1 MTKYAIVVVP
11 VPLKQEFTYSF
22 NDEEM
27 NVQVGIRVMVSF
39 GRRIIQG
46 YVVNVLDEKPHVKFA
61 IKPIKRAIDKEPLF
75 GKREYELA
83 LWMERFYF
91 SSRGEILDIMIPGG
105 KRDAVFGALDFE
117 EPILRK
123 DVALTDEQTQAI
135 ETVMGSDKSSN
146 MSSGLSPNSNS
157 PNMFYLFGV
166 TGSGKTEVFLQC
178 AERVIAQGGQVIY
191 LVPEITLTH
200 QLAMQVMERFKNNV
214 AILHS
219 ALTDSQRIAQWRR
232 IKKSQVSLV
241 IGARSAVFAPCENLK
256 MIIIDE
262 EHENSYK
269 SGNDPRYHARQVAQ
283 KRIADCHGKLLM
295 GSATPSL
302 EAWHLMKN
310 PSRMIRI
317 DLTHRVGGG
326 CMPQVVIADMS
337 KEEGLFGKQLQLE
350 MTKTLSKGKQVI
362 LFLNRRGYSYYFHC
376 RSCSYELKCPH
387 CDVAMTYHKKTG
399 TLKCHYC
406 GYTQKP
412 IKVCP
417 VCGSLDVMYS
427 GFGTEQVEQEARRL
441 FPQYKIAR
449 LDTDTVSKDRKI
461 ISSTLDEFR
470 SGSLDILIG
479 TQMVAKGL
487 NFPNVQLVGIVLAD
501 SGLLIPDFRAEER
514 TFDLLVQVAG
524 RSGRADSNGR
534 VVVQTRI
541 KDNPAIVMAASGSV
555 EDFFDKELKLR
566 KELGFPPFSRMINLV
581 VRSPKATLAKSFAS
595 TLANALEQAVS
606 QSGYSVQIY
615 GANECPIEKIRAN
628 YRFQVLLR
636 STKPSDMLSLLE
648 NVLSHTTTPS
658 GVILEID
665 VDPVDLL

>member
-1 MTKYAIVVVP
+1 MLKYAKVAVP

-22 NDEEM
+22 DDGVL
-27 NVQVGIRVMVSF
+27 NVVPGIRVMVPF
-39 GRRIIQG
+39 GRREVQG
-46 YVVNVLDEKPHVKFA
+46 YVVDVLDSKPDVGFE
-61 IKPIKRAIDKEPLF
+61 IKAVSKAIDKEPLF

-91 SSRGEILDIMIPGG
+91 SSRGEILDVMIPGG
-105 KRDAVFGALDFE
+105 RRDSSFGALDFG
-117 EPILRK
+117 EPAFKK
-123 DVALTDEQTQAI
+123 DVVLTAEQAGAV
-135 ETVMGSDKSSN
+135 ETVMGART
-146 MSSGLSPNSNS
+146 GL
-157 PNMFYLFGV
+157 FYLFGV

-200 QLAMQVMERFKNNV
+200 QLAVQVMERFKNNV

-219 ALTDSQRIAQWRR
+219 GLTDSQRIAQWRR
-232 IKKSQVSLV
+232 IKRSEVSLV
-241 IGARSAVFAPCENLK
+241 IGARSAVFAPCENLR

-302 EAWHLMKN
+302 EAWHLMKD
-310 PSRMIRI
+310 PSRMTRI
-317 DLTHRVGGG
+317 DLTSRVGGG
-326 CMPQVVIADMS
+326 CMPKVEIADMTH
-337 KEEGLFGKQLQLE
+337 EDGIFGKTLQLE
-350 MTKTLSKGKQVI
+350 MARTLGAGKQVI

-376 RSCSYELKCPH
+376 RSCGYELKCPH

-412 IKVCP
+412 TRVCP

-427 GFGTEQVEQEARRL
+427 GFGTEQVEQEVQRL
-441 FPQYKIAR
+441 FPQYRTAR
-449 LDTDTVSKDRKI
+449 LDTDVVSKDRKI
-461 ISSTLDEFR
+461 IQKTLDEFR
-470 SGSLDILIG
+470 AGSLDILIG

-501 SGLLIPDFRAEER
+501 SGLLVPDFRAEER

-534 VVVQTRI
+534 VVVQTRM
-541 KDNPAIVMAASGSV
+541 KDNPAIVMASKGQV
-555 EDFFDKELKLR
+555 EAFFDNELKLR
-566 KELGFPPFSRMINLV
+566 RDLGFPPFSRMVNLV
-581 VRSPKATLAKSFAS
+581 VRSPKAEVARGFAELLASE
-595 TLANALEQAVS
+595 L
-606 QSGYSVQIY
+606 SGKAAFFGFDVQVY

-628 YRFQVLLR
+628 FRFQVLLR
-636 STKPSDMLSLLE
+636 SFKPSDMLSLLE
-648 NVLSHTTTPS
+648 NVLSYTSVPS
-658 GVILEID
+658 SAVLEID

>member
-1 MTKYAIVVVP
+1 MVHGGAVGVGGEVMVKYAKVAVP

-22 NDEEM
+22 DDGVL
-27 NVQVGIRVMVSF
+27 NVVPGIRVMVPF
-39 GRRIIQG
+39 GRREVQG
-46 YVVNVLDEKPHVKFA
+46 YVVDVLDSKPDVGFE
-61 IKPIKRAIDKEPLF
+61 IKAVSKAIDKEPLF

-91 SSRGEILDIMIPGG
+91 SSRGEILDVMIPGG
-105 KRDAVFGALDFE
+105 RRDSSFGALDFE
-117 EPILRK
+117 EPVANE
-123 DVALTDEQTQAI
+123 DVVLTAEQSGAI
-135 ETVMGSDKSSN
+135 ETVMN
-146 MSSGLSPNSNS
+146 ASSGL
-157 PNMFYLFGV
+157 FYLFGV

-200 QLAMQVMERFKNNV
+200 QLAVQVMERFKNNV

-219 ALTDSQRIAQWRR
+219 GLTDSQRIAQWRR
-232 IKKSQVSLV
+232 IKRSEVSLV
-241 IGARSAVFAPCENLK
+241 IGARSAVFAPCENLR

-302 EAWHLMKN
+302 EAWHLMKD
-310 PSRMIRI
+310 PSRMTRI
-317 DLTHRVGGG
+317 DLTSRVGGG
-326 CMPQVVIADMS
+326 CMPKVEIADMTH
-337 KEEGLFGKQLQLE
+337 EDGIFGKTLQLE
-350 MTKTLSKGKQVI
+350 MARTLGAGKQVI

-376 RSCSYELKCPH
+376 RSCGYELKCPH

-412 IKVCP
+412 TRVCP

-427 GFGTEQVEQEARRL
+427 GFGTEQVEQEVQRL
-441 FPQYKIAR
+441 FPQYRTAR
-449 LDTDTVSKDRKI
+449 LDTDVVSKDRKI
-461 ISSTLDEFR
+461 IQKTLDEFR
-470 SGSLDILIG
+470 AGSLDILIG

-501 SGLLIPDFRAEER
+501 SGLLVPDFRAEER

-534 VVVQTRI
+534 VVVQTRM
-541 KDNPAIVMAASGSV
+541 KDNPAIVMASKGQV
-555 EDFFDKELKLR
+555 EAFFDNELKLR
-566 KELGFPPFSRMINLV
+566 RDLGFPPFSRMVNLV
-581 VRSPKATLAKSFAS
+581 VRSPKAEVARGFAESLASE
-595 TLANALEQAVS
+595 L
-606 QSGYSVQIY
+606 SGKAAFFGFDVQVY

-628 YRFQVLLR
+628 FRFQVLLR
-636 STKPSDMLSLLE
+636 SFKPSDMLSLLE
-648 NVLSHTTTPS
+648 NVLSYTSVPS
-658 GVILEID
+658 SAVLEID

>member
-1 MTKYAIVVVP
+1 MLKYAKVAVP

-22 NDEEM
+22 DDGVL
-27 NVQVGIRVMVSF
+27 NVVPGIRVMVPF
-39 GRRIIQG
+39 GRREVQG
-46 YVVNVLDEKPHVKFA
+46 YVVDVLDSKPDVGFE
-61 IKPIKRAIDKEPLF
+61 IKAVSKAIDKEPLF

-91 SSRGEILDIMIPGG
+91 SSRGEILDVMIPGG
-105 KRDAVFGALDFE
+105 RRDSSFGALDFG
-117 EPILRK
+117 EPAFKK
-123 DVALTDEQTQAI
+123 DVVLTSEQAGAV
-135 ETVMGSDKSSN
+135 ETVMGART
-146 MSSGLSPNSNS
+146 GL
-157 PNMFYLFGV
+157 FYLFGV

-200 QLAMQVMERFKNNV
+200 QLAVQVMERFKNNV

-219 ALTDSQRIAQWRR
+219 GLTDSQRIAQWRR
-232 IKKSQVSLV
+232 IKRSEVSLV
-241 IGARSAVFAPCENLK
+241 IGARSAVFAPCENLR

-302 EAWHLMKN
+302 EAWHLMKD
-310 PSRMIRI
+310 PSRMTRI
-317 DLTHRVGGG
+317 DLTSRVGGG
-326 CMPQVVIADMS
+326 CMPKVEIADMTH
-337 KEEGLFGKQLQLE
+337 EDGIFGKTLQLE
-350 MTKTLSKGKQVI
+350 MARTLGAGKQVI

-376 RSCSYELKCPH
+376 RSCGYELKCPH

-412 IKVCP
+412 TRVCP

-427 GFGTEQVEQEARRL
+427 GFGTEQVEQEVQRL
-441 FPQYKIAR
+441 FPQYRTAR
-449 LDTDTVSKDRKI
+449 LDTDVVSKDRKI
-461 ISSTLDEFR
+461 IQKTLDEFR
-470 SGSLDILIG
+470 AGSLDILIG

-501 SGLLIPDFRAEER
+501 SGLLVPDFRAEER

-534 VVVQTRI
+534 VVVQTRM
-541 KDNPAIVMAASGSV
+541 KDNPAIVMASKGQV
-555 EDFFDKELKLR
+555 EAFFDNELKLR
-566 KELGFPPFSRMINLV
+566 GDLGFPPFSRMVNLV
-581 VRSPKATLAKSFAS
+581 VRSPKASVAKAFAESLASE
-595 TLANALEQAVS
+595 L
-606 QSGYSVQIY
+606 SGKAAFFGFDVQVY

-628 YRFQVLLR
+628 FRFQVLLR
-636 STKPSDMLSLLE
+636 SFKPSDMLSLLE
-648 NVLSHTTTPS
+648 NVLSYTSVPS
-658 GVILEID
+658 SAVLEID

>member
-1 MTKYAIVVVP
+1 MLKYAKVAVP

-22 NDEEM
+22 DDGVL
-27 NVQVGIRVMVSF
+27 NVVPGIRVMVPF
-39 GRRIIQG
+39 GRREVQG
-46 YVVNVLDEKPHVKFA
+46 YVVDVLDSKPDVGFE
-61 IKPIKRAIDKEPLF
+61 IKAVSKAIDKEPLF

-91 SSRGEILDIMIPGG
+91 SSRGEILDVMIPGG
-105 KRDAVFGALDFE
+105 RRDSSFGALDFE
-117 EPILRK
+117 EPVSNE
-123 DVALTDEQTQAI
+123 DVVLTAEQSGAI
-135 ETVMGSDKSSN
+135 ETVMN
-146 MSSGLSPNSNS
+146 ASSGL
-157 PNMFYLFGV
+157 FYLFGV

-200 QLAMQVMERFKNNV
+200 QLAVQVMERFKNNV

-219 ALTDSQRIAQWRR
+219 GLTDSQRIAQWRR
-232 IKKSQVSLV
+232 IKRSEVSLV
-241 IGARSAVFAPCENLK
+241 IGARSAVFAPCENLR

-302 EAWHLMKN
+302 EAWHLMKD
-310 PSRMIRI
+310 PSRMTRI
-317 DLTHRVGGG
+317 DLTSRVGGG
-326 CMPQVVIADMS
+326 CMPKVEIADMTH
-337 KEEGLFGKQLQLE
+337 EDGIFGKTLQLE
-350 MTKTLSKGKQVI
+350 MARTLGAGKQVI

-376 RSCSYELKCPH
+376 RSCGYELKCPH

-412 IKVCP
+412 TRVCP

-427 GFGTEQVEQEARRL
+427 GFGTEQVEQEVQRL
-441 FPQYKIAR
+441 FPQYRTAR
-449 LDTDTVSKDRKI
+449 LDTDVVSKDRKI
-461 ISSTLDEFR
+461 IQKTLDEFR
-470 SGSLDILIG
+470 AGSLDILIG

-501 SGLLIPDFRAEER
+501 SGLLVPDFRAEER

-534 VVVQTRI
+534 VVVQTRM
-541 KDNPAIVMAASGSV
+541 KDNPAIVMASKGQV
-555 EDFFDKELKLR
+555 EAFFDNELKLR
-566 KELGFPPFSRMINLV
+566 RDLGFPPFSRMVNLV
-581 VRSPKATLAKSFAS
+581 VRSPKASVARAFAESLASELSGKASFF
-595 TLANALEQAVS
+595 
-606 QSGYSVQIY
+606 GFDVQVY

-628 YRFQVLLR
+628 FRFQVLLR
-636 STKPSDMLSLLE
+636 SFKPSDMLSLLE
-648 NVLSHTTTPS
+648 NVLSYTSVPS
-658 GVILEID
+658 SAVLEID

>member
-1 MTKYAIVVVP
+1 MLKYAKVAVP

-22 NDEEM
+22 DDGVL
-27 NVQVGIRVMVSF
+27 NVVPGIRVMVPF
-39 GRRIIQG
+39 GRREVQG
-46 YVVNVLDEKPHVKFA
+46 YVVDVLDSKPDVGFE
-61 IKPIKRAIDKEPLF
+61 IKAVSKAIDKEPLF

-91 SSRGEILDIMIPGG
+91 SSRGEILDVMIPGG
-105 KRDAVFGALDFE
+105 RRDSSFGALDFE
-117 EPILRK
+117 EPVSNE
-123 DVALTDEQTQAI
+123 DVVLTAEQSGAI
-135 ETVMGSDKSSN
+135 ETVMN
-146 MSSGLSPNSNS
+146 ASSGL
-157 PNMFYLFGV
+157 FYLFGV

-200 QLAMQVMERFKNNV
+200 QLAVQVMERFKNNV

-219 ALTDSQRIAQWRR
+219 GLTDSQRIAQWRR
-232 IKKSQVSLV
+232 IKRSEVSLV
-241 IGARSAVFAPCENLK
+241 IGARSAVFAPCENLR

-302 EAWHLMKN
+302 EAWHLMKD
-310 PSRMIRI
+310 PSRMTRI
-317 DLTHRVGGG
+317 DLTSRVGGG
-326 CMPQVVIADMS
+326 CMPKVEIADMTY
-337 KEEGLFGKQLQLE
+337 EDGIFGKTLQLE
-350 MTKTLSKGKQVI
+350 MARTLGAGKQVI

-376 RSCSYELKCPH
+376 RSCGYELKCPH

-412 IKVCP
+412 TRVCP

-427 GFGTEQVEQEARRL
+427 GFGTEQVEQEVQRL
-441 FPQYKIAR
+441 FPQYRTAR
-449 LDTDTVSKDRKI
+449 LDTDVVSKDRKI
-461 ISSTLDEFR
+461 IQKTLDEFR
-470 SGSLDILIG
+470 AGSLDILIG

-501 SGLLIPDFRAEER
+501 SGLLVPDFRAEER

-534 VVVQTRI
+534 VVVQTRM
-541 KDNPAIVMAASGSV
+541 KDNPAIVMASKGQV
-555 EDFFDKELKLR
+555 EAFFDNELKLR
-566 KELGFPPFSRMINLV
+566 RDLGFPPFSRMVNLV
-581 VRSPKATLAKSFAS
+581 VRSPKASVAMAFAESLASELSGKASFF
-595 TLANALEQAVS
+595 
-606 QSGYSVQIY
+606 GFDVQVY

-628 YRFQVLLR
+628 FRFQVLLR
-636 STKPSDMLSLLE
+636 SFKPSDMLSLLE
-648 NVLSHTTTPS
+648 NVLSYTSVPS
-658 GVILEID
+658 SVVLEID

>member
-1 MTKYAIVVVP
+1 MLKYAKVAVP

-22 NDEEM
+22 DDDALK
-27 NVQVGIRVMVSF
+27 VVPGIRVMVPF
-39 GRRIIQG
+39 GRREVQG
-46 YVVNVLDEKPHVKFA
+46 YVVDVLDSKPDVGFE
-61 IKPIKRAIDKEPLF
+61 IKAVSKAIDKEPLF

-91 SSRGEILDIMIPGG
+91 SSRGEILDVMIPGG
-105 KRDAVFGALDFE
+105 RRDSSFGALDFE
-117 EPILRK
+117 EPVSNE
-123 DVALTDEQTQAI
+123 DVVLTAEQSGAI
-135 ETVMGSDKSSN
+135 ETVMN
-146 MSSGLSPNSNS
+146 ASSGL
-157 PNMFYLFGV
+157 FYLFGV

-200 QLAMQVMERFKNNV
+200 QLAVQVMERFKNNV

-219 ALTDSQRIAQWRR
+219 GLTDSQRIAQWRR
-232 IKKSQVSLV
+232 IKRSEVSLV
-241 IGARSAVFAPCENLK
+241 IGARSAVFAPCENLR

-302 EAWHLMKN
+302 EAWHLMKD
-310 PSRMIRI
+310 PSRMTRI
-317 DLTHRVGGG
+317 DLTSRVGGG
-326 CMPQVVIADMS
+326 CMPKVEIADMTH
-337 KEEGLFGKQLQLE
+337 EDGIFGKTLQLE
-350 MTKTLSKGKQVI
+350 MARTLGAGKQVI

-376 RSCSYELKCPH
+376 RSCGYELKCPH

-412 IKVCP
+412 TRVCP

-427 GFGTEQVEQEARRL
+427 GFGTEQVEQEVQRL
-441 FPQYKIAR
+441 FPQYRTAR
-449 LDTDTVSKDRKI
+449 LDTDVVSKDRKI
-461 ISSTLDEFR
+461 IQKTLDEFR
-470 SGSLDILIG
+470 AGSLDILIG

-501 SGLLIPDFRAEER
+501 SGLLVPDFRAEER

-534 VVVQTRI
+534 VVVQTRM
-541 KDNPAIVMAASGSV
+541 KDNPAIVMASKGQV
-555 EDFFDKELKLR
+555 EAFFDNELKLR
-566 KELGFPPFSRMINLV
+566 SDLGFPPFSRMVNLV
-581 VRSPKATLAKSFAS
+581 VRSPKAEVARGFAESLASE
-595 TLANALEQAVS
+595 L
-606 QSGYSVQIY
+606 SGKAAFFGFDVQVY

-628 YRFQVLLR
+628 FRFQVLLR
-636 STKPSDMLSLLE
+636 SFKPSDMLSLLE
-648 NVLSHTTTPS
+648 NVLSYTSVPS
-658 GVILEID
+658 SVVLEID

>member
-1 MTKYAIVVVP
+1 MLKYAKVAVP

-22 NDEEM
+22 DDGVL
-27 NVQVGIRVMVSF
+27 NVVPGIRVMVPF
-39 GRRIIQG
+39 GRREVQG
-46 YVVNVLDEKPHVKFA
+46 YVVDVLDSKPDVGFE
-61 IKPIKRAIDKEPLF
+61 IKAVSKAIDKEPLF

-91 SSRGEILDIMIPGG
+91 SSRGEILDVMIPGG
-105 KRDAVFGALDFE
+105 RRDSSFGALDFE
-117 EPILRK
+117 EPVSNE
-123 DVALTDEQTQAI
+123 DVVLTEEQSGAI
-135 ETVMGSDKSSN
+135 ETVMN
-146 MSSGLSPNSNS
+146 ASSGL
-157 PNMFYLFGV
+157 FYLFGV

-200 QLAMQVMERFKNNV
+200 QLAVQVMERFKNNV

-219 ALTDSQRIAQWRR
+219 GLTDSQRIAQWRR
-232 IKKSQVSLV
+232 IKRSEVSLV
-241 IGARSAVFAPCENLK
+241 IGARSAVFAPCENLR

-302 EAWHLMKN
+302 EAWHLMKD
-310 PSRMIRI
+310 PSRMTRI
-317 DLTHRVGGG
+317 DLTSRVGGG
-326 CMPQVVIADMS
+326 CMPKVEIADMTH
-337 KEEGLFGKQLQLE
+337 EDGIFGKTLQLE
-350 MTKTLSKGKQVI
+350 MARTLGAGKQVI

-376 RSCSYELKCPH
+376 RSCGYELKCPH

-412 IKVCP
+412 TRVCP

-427 GFGTEQVEQEARRL
+427 GFGTEQVEQEVQRL
-441 FPQYKIAR
+441 FPQYRTAR
-449 LDTDTVSKDRKI
+449 LDTDVVSKDRKI
-461 ISSTLDEFR
+461 IQKTLDEFR
-470 SGSLDILIG
+470 AGSLDILIG

-501 SGLLIPDFRAEER
+501 SGLLVPDFRAEER

-534 VVVQTRI
+534 VVVQTRM
-541 KDNPAIVMAASGSV
+541 KDNPAIVMASKGQV
-555 EDFFDKELKLR
+555 EAFFDNELKLR
-566 KELGFPPFSRMINLV
+566 RDLGFPPFSRMVNLV
-581 VRSPKATLAKSFAS
+581 VRSPKAEVARGFAESLASE
-595 TLANALEQAVS
+595 L
-606 QSGYSVQIY
+606 SGKAAFFGFDVQVY

-628 YRFQVLLR
+628 FRFQVLLR
-636 STKPSDMLSLLE
+636 SFKPSDMLSLLE
-648 NVLSHTTTPS
+648 NVLSYTSVPS
-658 GVILEID
+658 SVVLEID

>member
-1 MTKYAIVVVP
+1 MLKYAKVAVP

-22 NDEEM
+22 DDGVL
-27 NVQVGIRVMVSF
+27 NVVPGIRVMVPF
-39 GRRIIQG
+39 GRREVQG
-46 YVVNVLDEKPHVKFA
+46 YVVDVLDSKPDVGFE
-61 IKPIKRAIDKEPLF
+61 IKAVSKAIDKEPLF

-91 SSRGEILDIMIPGG
+91 SSRGEILDVMIPGG
-105 KRDAVFGALDFE
+105 RRDSSFGALDFE
-117 EPILRK
+117 EPVSNE
-123 DVALTDEQTQAI
+123 DVVLTAEQSGAI
-135 ETVMGSDKSSN
+135 ETVMN
-146 MSSGLSPNSNS
+146 ASSGL
-157 PNMFYLFGV
+157 FYLFGV

-200 QLAMQVMERFKNNV
+200 QLAVQVMERFKNNV

-219 ALTDSQRIAQWRR
+219 GLTDSQRIAQWRR
-232 IKKSQVSLV
+232 IKRSEVSLV
-241 IGARSAVFAPCENLK
+241 IGARSAVFAPCENLR

-302 EAWHLMKN
+302 EAWHLMKD
-310 PSRMIRI
+310 PSRMTRI
-317 DLTHRVGGG
+317 DLTSRVGGG
-326 CMPQVVIADMS
+326 CMPKVEIADMTH
-337 KEEGLFGKQLQLE
+337 EDGIFGKTLQLE
-350 MTKTLSKGKQVI
+350 MARTLGAGKQVI

-376 RSCSYELKCPH
+376 RSCGYELKCPH

-412 IKVCP
+412 TRVCP

-427 GFGTEQVEQEARRL
+427 GFGTEQVEQEVQRL
-441 FPQYKIAR
+441 FPQYRTAR
-449 LDTDTVSKDRKI
+449 LDTDVVSKDRKI
-461 ISSTLDEFR
+461 IQKTLDEFR
-470 SGSLDILIG
+470 AGSLDILIG

-501 SGLLIPDFRAEER
+501 SGLLVPDFRAEER

-534 VVVQTRI
+534 VVVQTRM
-541 KDNPAIVMAASGSV
+541 KDNPAIVMASKGQV
-555 EDFFDKELKLR
+555 EAFFDNELKLR
-566 KELGFPPFSRMINLV
+566 RDLGFPPFSRMVNLV
-581 VRSPKATLAKSFAS
+581 VRSPKAEVARGFAELLASE
-595 TLANALEQAVS
+595 L
-606 QSGYSVQIY
+606 SGKAAFFGFDVQVY

-628 YRFQVLLR
+628 FRFQVLLR
-636 STKPSDMLSLLE
+636 SFKPSDMLSLLE
-648 NVLSHTTTPS
+648 NVLSYTSVPS
-658 GVILEID
+658 SAVLEID

>member
-1 MTKYAIVVVP
+1 MLKYAKVAVP

-22 NDEEM
+22 DDGVL
-27 NVQVGIRVMVSF
+27 NVVPGIRVMVPF
-39 GRRIIQG
+39 GRREVQG
-46 YVVNVLDEKPHVKFA
+46 YVVDVLDSKPDVGFE
-61 IKPIKRAIDKEPLF
+61 IKAVSKAIDKEPLF

-91 SSRGEILDIMIPGG
+91 SSRGEILDVMIPGG
-105 KRDAVFGALDFE
+105 RRDSSFGALDFE
-117 EPILRK
+117 EPVSNE
-123 DVALTDEQTQAI
+123 DVVLTAEQSGAI
-135 ETVMGSDKSSN
+135 ETVMN
-146 MSSGLSPNSNS
+146 ASSGL
-157 PNMFYLFGV
+157 FYLFGV

-200 QLAMQVMERFKNNV
+200 QLAVQVMERFKNNV

-219 ALTDSQRIAQWRR
+219 GLTDSQRIAQWRR
-232 IKKSQVSLV
+232 IKRSEVSLV
-241 IGARSAVFAPCENLK
+241 IGARSAVFAPCENLR

-302 EAWHLMKN
+302 EAWHLMKD
-310 PSRMIRI
+310 PSRMTRI
-317 DLTHRVGGG
+317 DLTSRVGGG
-326 CMPQVVIADMS
+326 CMPKVEIADMTH
-337 KEEGLFGKQLQLE
+337 EDGIFGKTLQLE
-350 MTKTLSKGKQVI
+350 MARTLGAGKQVI

-376 RSCSYELKCPH
+376 RSCGYELKCPH

-412 IKVCP
+412 TRVCP

-427 GFGTEQVEQEARRL
+427 GFGTEQVEQEVQRL
-441 FPQYKIAR
+441 FPQYRTAR
-449 LDTDTVSKDRKI
+449 LDTDVVSKDRKI
-461 ISSTLDEFR
+461 IQKTLDEFR
-470 SGSLDILIG
+470 AGSLDILIG

-501 SGLLIPDFRAEER
+501 SGLLVPDFRAEER

-534 VVVQTRI
+534 VVVQTRM
-541 KDNPAIVMAASGSV
+541 KDNPAIVMASKGQV
-555 EDFFDKELKLR
+555 EAFFDNELKLR
-566 KELGFPPFSRMINLV
+566 RDLGFPPFSRMVNLV
-581 VRSPKATLAKSFAS
+581 VRSPKASVARAFAESLASELSGKASFF
-595 TLANALEQAVS
+595 
-606 QSGYSVQIY
+606 GFDVQVY

-628 YRFQVLLR
+628 FRFQVLLR
-636 STKPSDMLSLLE
+636 SFKPSDMLSLLE
-648 NVLSHTTTPS
+648 NVLSYTSVPS
-658 GVILEID
+658 SVVLEID